1 MKTPPSIRYAIQPPV
16 KRRANL
22 NRKRHTELKKIAA
35 EAAFWVVF
43 TAPLAGV
50 FWLLIK
56 FSA

>member
-1 MKTPPSIRYAIQPPV
+1 MKTPPTIRYSIQPPA

-22 NRKRHTELKKIAA
+22 NRKRHTEFKKLAA

-56 FSA
+56 FNS